1 MPPDVSVKKYRTKGS
16 DNGNLSQR
24 VKELQKWHQRYTNQ
38 KTEIQKHL
46 GEAKWLHIVHLLSVW
61 LSSCF
66 YFLSLVSVSVKFPF
80 SPFQLIDVSW
90 TVNKEDFI
98 AKNGEWILANINCIG
113 YYRVNYNPENWERL
127 LAQLQ
132 KNRHV
137 STGPLQFYTFYWVI
151 FTGNITTSYLLKL
164 LCSIPGNK
172 CRDFVSYWLIIKIKS
187 NYIYINWQGYIEEK

>member
-1 MPPDVSVKKYRTKGS
+1 MTSKIYEPKNGDTKTSGRS
-16 DNGNLSQR
+16 
-24 VKELQKWHQRYTNQ
+24 KM
-38 KTEIQKHL
+38 TEHSASAFSL
-46 GEAKWLHIVHLLSVW
+46 VVFMFLLLKSR
-61 LSSCF
+61 
-66 YFLSLVSVSVKFPF
+66 LSLCQVSFF
-80 SPFQLIDVSW
+80 SIQVLHFTHSQKNLTHFQLIDVSW
-90 TVNKEDFI
+90 TVNKEAFI